1 MIPFEPSA
9 DQEAELTRLAH
20 EKGTG
25 TEVLVAEAVHA
36 YIEREHKLAELRRD
50 IQLGDEQFERG
61 EYTEYDDE
69 TLKAFFEDIKRSGR
83 ERLKAKQQHA
93 SQ

>member
-1 MIPFEPSA
+1 MIPFEPPA
-9 DQEAELTRLAH
+9 EDEAELKRLAR
-20 EKGTG
+20 EKGTA
-25 TEVLVAEAVHA
+25 TEVLVAEASHA
-36 YIEREHKLAELRRD
+36 YIEREHKLAELRRE

-69 TLKAFFEDIKRSGR
+69 TLKDFFEDIKRSGR
-83 ERLKAKQQHA
+83 ERLKAKRQHT